1 MHSPFSTRLLLRRC
15 STPSY
20 IQEPNNK
27 SSTQWVW
34 YWADNDGWKKY
45 TETMV
50 SNSRAKYPVIVLF
63 EWLYRHF
70 VSQLGQEGF
79 SITKC
84 LYLKIGESFCL
95 IGSDRV
101 V

>member
-1 MHSPFSTRLLLRRC
+1 MRSPSSAQFLLRRC

-34 YWADNDGWKKY
+34 YWEDNDGWKKY
-45 TETMV
+45 SETMV

-63 EWLYRHF
+63 
-70 VSQLGQEGF
+70 
-79 SITKC
+79 
-84 LYLKIGESFCL
+84 
-95 IGSDRV
+95 
-101 V
+101 

>member
-1 MHSPFSTRLLLRRC
+1 MHSPLSTRLLLRRC

-34 YWADNDGWKKY
+34 YWEDNAGWKKY

-79 SITKC
+79 SEQNACT
-84 LYLKIGESFCL
+84 
-95 IGSDRV
+95 
-101 V
+101 